1 MGARVVIAS
10 TDWDD
15 ALTETRTVVA
25 SRVTTGLGV
34 ELTLDAPLRTRIV
47 GGRGALSYIGFVAYV
62 RISLYRLL
70 LPMLRAARGPERG
83 ETFV

>member
-47 GGRGALSYIGFVAYV
+47 GGRGALSYIGFVPYV
-62 RISLYRLL
+62 RISLHTRS
-70 LPMLRAARGPERG
+70 
-83 ETFV
+83 